1 MNKAVYS
8 LSGLEPLV
16 FGDARPFAAAAGAR
30 ARSTLEMP
38 NPSTLYGALV
48 RALFR
53 DRLEGVDPKLAEATR
68 RKLCDFLL
76 HGPFLVV
83 DGSVAFPTPACWMP
97 AKGPQGKVVAVPLL
111 PCASGDG
118 ANWPDGLA
126 SGLEPPAIGPDEQ
139 TKEALPQRVPPED
152 LERLL
157 HPAPGGR
164 VETGRPLPNPPR
176 QRSSHVA
183 IHPTEGRARRGQL
196 YSEEGVRYQ
205 AALLDDS
212 PHSFEVLFEVES
224 PFDDELPPAIEMT
237 LGGERR
243 NAVARRLGDSD
254 PRLAPAERALP
265 DSARVLLVL
274 ATPAAFDE
282 GWMPGWLKNDLPC
295 PNVGV
300 RFRLVSAAVPGFEA
314 VSGWGQTE
322 RNFGPK
328 PAVWLAPAGSA
339 YFLEAV
345 GPSGPLAGEE
355 LADLRRRLA
364 EAWLKPVSDSSKF
377 RRKGFGAALWGSWTP
392 VA

>member
-53 DRLEGVDPKLAEATR
+53 DRLESGDPKLAQDTR
-68 RKLCDFLL
+68 RRLCDFLL
-76 HGPFLVV
+76 HGPFLLV
-83 DGSVAFPTPACWMP
+83 DGRVAFPTPACWLP
-97 AKGPQGKVVAVPLL
+97 ARGPQGKVIALPLL
-111 PCASGDG
+111 PGTSSEG
-118 ANWPDGLA
+118 ANWPAGVAAGLV
-126 SGLEPPAIGPDEQ
+126 PPEIGPDER
-139 TKEALPQRVPPED
+139 TKEALPQRVPMDD
-152 LERLL
+152 LSRLL
-157 HPAPGGR
+157 YPAPGAR
-164 VETGRPLPNPPR
+164 VEPAQALPNPPR

-183 IHPTEGRARRGQL
+183 IDPGSGKARQGQL
-196 YSEEGVRYQ
+196 YSAEGVRFQ
-205 AALLDDS
+205 TALLGDRR
-212 PHSFEVLFEVES
+212 HSFEVLFAVES
-224 PFDDELPPAIEMT
+224 PFDDELPERIELT

-243 NAVARRLGDSD
+243 NAVAHRLGESD
-254 PRLAPAERALP
+254 ERLAPADQTPTET
-265 DSARVLLVL
+265 ARVLLVL
-274 ATPAAFDE
+274 ATPAAFEE

-314 VSGWGQTE
+314 VSGWGQTD

-345 GPSGPLAGEE
+345 GPSGPLAGDA
-355 LADLRRRLA
+355 LSDLRRRLA